1 MGIIWIVAIG
11 FAAGVIAKFVM
22 PGFSQSSGY
31 NLTATL
37 GILGAVVAS
46 FIGLFLGWFAPGQ
59 GGGMVAAALGAMAAL
74 AGWDRAQK
82 RA

>member
-11 FAAGVIAKFVM
+11 FAAGLIAKVVM
-22 PGFSQSSGY
+22 PGFSQASGF
-31 NLTATL
+31 NLTTTI

-46 FIGLFLGWFAPGQ
+46 FIGLIFGWFSPGQ
-59 GGGMVAAALGAMAAL
+59 GGGMVAAAVGAMAAL